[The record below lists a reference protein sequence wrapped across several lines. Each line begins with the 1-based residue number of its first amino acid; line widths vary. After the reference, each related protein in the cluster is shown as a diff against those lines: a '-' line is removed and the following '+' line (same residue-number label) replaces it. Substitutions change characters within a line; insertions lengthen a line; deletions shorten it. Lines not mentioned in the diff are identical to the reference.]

1 MTDPNVTPPN
11 PGQPAYQPAP
21 QAGYQPAPAAPSKTL
36 SIISMVAGIV
46 GILSS
51 GFFGLAAIAAVV
63 LGFMGKKREGEPAKG
78 FWLTGII
85 TGFVGIA
92 IMVIVLGVIIAGA
105 IAAASLGTT
114 TYDY

>member
-11 PGQPAYQPAP
+11 PAP
-21 QAGYQPAPAAPSKTL
+21 QAAYQPAPAAPSKTL

-92 IMVIVLGVIIAGA
+92 IMVIVLGIIIAGFV
-105 IAAASLGTT
+105 AAASLGTS
-114 TYDY
+114 YNYEY